1 VTPDADRVAEELAA
15 LRAEVAAL
23 RAEIQR

>member
-1 VTPDADRVAEELAA
+1 VNDIDTLIDRLAD

-23 RAEIQR
+23 KEKP

>member
-1 VTPDADRVAEELAA
+1 VNDIDILIDRLAD

-23 RAEIQR
+23 KEKP